1 VAVCGPSA
9 PRDQD
14 LLVARKVGG
23 LLAERGATLICGGL
37 GGAMAAA
44 AAGARERGGT
54 VVGILP
60 GNEPAEA
67 GPDVELAIA
76 TGLGEMRNCLIA
88 RSAEAVIAIG
98 GGVGTLSEIAFALV
112 LGKPVVRHR
121 HLATTAAGG
130 RRTRKQWGSR
140 RPIGPGGGGLGSRPG
155 PTRRNLRGSR
165 MSRLRPPGVLH
176 ERGRRR

>member
-1 VAVCGPSA
+1 MTGISRGPAVAVCGPSA

-112 LGKPVVRHR
+112 LGKPVVGIDTWRLQPPAGGA
-121 HLATTAAGG
+121 LASSGVHAAQSAQEAVDWALGQVRRVATSGAAG
-130 RRTRKQWGSR
+130 
-140 RPIGPGGGGLGSRPG
+140 
-155 PTRRNLRGSR
+155 
-165 MSRLRPPGVLH
+165 
-176 ERGRRR
+176 